1 MSEYPL
7 EEGSLKSQ
15 NRISSPSQK
24 SGSSRALVSSSL
36 NSSGY
41 NKNEPSTSPAAL
53 RGQFMATQMFHDLMM
68 DSTTSGPDSVYDS
81 SSPSMSV
88 HSNHSSDPE
97 SPHSQS
103 IISTVSSH
111 SSPPEGR
118 PAAYS
123 YSNLNTSLTT
133 KHNHPN
139 VNAAPLSH
147 HNYGYYYNSPVN
159 RNVNN
164 NERNP

>member
-36 NSSGY
+36 NSSGN

-88 HSNHSSDPE
+88 HSNHSSDTD
-97 SPHSQS
+97 SPHPQS
-103 IISTVSSH
+103 TLSTTPAH
-111 SSPPEGR
+111 SSVDCR
-118 PAAYS
+118 PNNHYS
-123 YSNLNTSLTT
+123 YSSSNSGTVSKFFYQQSQGT
-133 KHNHPN
+133 
-139 VNAAPLSH
+139 PLSH
-147 HNYGYYYNSPVN
+147 QNYG
-159 RNVNN
+159 
-164 NERNP
+164 